1 MSIWAIGGDATTVI
15 DEGKKVQQEES
26 RKVKSIFAKQ

>member
-1 MSIWAIGGDATTVI
+1 MAIGGDATIVI

-26 RKVKSIFAKQ
+26 RKVKSISAK